1 MVIYNIKMRLFG
13 IVNSLRYN
21 CKQIKSTELTI
32 VIYWRKH
39 MSTEKTLND
48 KIVTIIETLG
58 FSNTKF
64 ADAIS
69 VSRPTISHIISGR
82 NKPSIDIVQKII
94 ARYPELGYKW
104 FLDDEDFDL
113 KKLKQLSKTQRNSET
128 EKVYQKRDSFTE
140 SNGNNSRNE
149 ESPQDLNVASQ
160 TSSIRRVEKIIMF
173 YSDGSME
180 VLAGPP
186 QIL

>member
-1 MVIYNIKMRLFG
+1 MP
-13 IVNSLRYN
+13 
-21 CKQIKSTELTI
+21 
-32 VIYWRKH
+32 
-39 MSTEKTLND
+39 TEKTLND

-94 ARYPELGYKW
+94 AQYPELGYKW
-104 FLDDEDFDL
+104 FLDDEGFDS
-113 KKLKQLSKTQRNSET
+113 KKLEDLSKAQSNSET
-128 EKVYQKRDSFTE
+128 EKVYQKQDSYAG
-140 SNGNNSRNE
+140 SNGSNSRNE
-149 ESPQDLNVASQ
+149 QTPQGVANNNVTSQSSP
-160 TSSIRRVEKIIMF
+160 IRRVEKVIMF

-180 VLAGPP
+180 VLAGSP